1 MLHGYLTFIIIE
13 RTYMNHD
20 VYELQKNGVSRTT
33 YEHAQALTNIFQIR
47 RAIRK
52 ASIKTK
58 CFEVALSD
66 GLQDVCF

>member
-13 RTYMNHD
+13 RTCMSHD
-20 VYELQKNGVSRTT
+20 VYELRKNGVSRTT

-47 RAIRK
+47 RSIRK

-66 GLQDVCF
+66 GLQDVCV